1 MFVFAV
7 TQVTALTASHLS
19 WSGVARSVLLFWLIW
34 WAWTQFTWTLN
45 PADTDHDFV
54 RVLTLV
60 ATGIAFV
67 MATSV
72 TLAFTSDVLWF
83 VVPYIMVRLLGLA
96 LQVRIDLE
104 REWPGDRTVTVWAT
118 LSLVGLALVLA
129 GAFVDPPARNWI
141 WLVAIVA
148 DLIAAGNGAAGGRT
162 WDIRPAHFSERHG
175 LFVIIALG
183 ESLIAAGTAVSGE
196 PRTAALM
203 RVVVAVLTVAC
214 LLWWSYF
221 GWLKRATE
229 RGLAAA
235 PADRIGSVARDAFSL
250 GHFPLLC
257 GIIGFAVAIKEMVHE
272 PTTPAPGAVVAALGI
287 GIALF
292 IGSSAWVYWRTC
304 HHLLVGRLVML
315 VVAEGVLVLVAGQ
328 DPIWPLAV
336 FAAGLLG
343 IVLIEAV
350 MPPGAAADE
359 LEIPPTDT

>member
-1 MFVFAV
+1 M
-7 TQVTALTASHLS
+7 
-19 WSGVARSVLLFWLIW
+19 
-34 WAWTQFTWTLN
+34 
-45 PADTDHDFV
+45 
-54 RVLTLV
+54 
-60 ATGIAFV
+60 
-67 MATSV
+67 
-72 TLAFTSDVLWF
+72 LWF
-83 VVPYIMVRLLGLA
+83 VVPYILVRLLGLA

-104 REWPGDRTVTVWAT
+104 REWPGDRTVTSWAT

-141 WLVAIVA
+141 WLVAIGA
-148 DLIAAGNGAAGGRT
+148 DLIAAGSGAAGGRT

-196 PRTAALM
+196 PRTSALM
-203 RVVVAVLTVAC
+203 RLVVAVLAVAC

-257 GIIGFAVAIKEMVHE
+257 GIIGFAVAIEEMVRH
-272 PTTPAPGAVVAALGI
+272 PTTPASGRGRRRVGRRHRAVHRLVGVGVLAHVPSSC
-287 GIALF
+287 
-292 IGSSAWVYWRTC
+292 SSA
-304 HHLLVGRLVML
+304 RLVVL
-315 VVAEGVLVLVAGQ
+315 VVAEGVLVLVADQ
-328 DPIWPLAV
+328 DPIWPMAV
-336 FAAGLLG
+336 FVVALLG
-343 IVLIEAV
+343 IVIVEADA
-350 MPPGAAADE
+350 PPATTADE